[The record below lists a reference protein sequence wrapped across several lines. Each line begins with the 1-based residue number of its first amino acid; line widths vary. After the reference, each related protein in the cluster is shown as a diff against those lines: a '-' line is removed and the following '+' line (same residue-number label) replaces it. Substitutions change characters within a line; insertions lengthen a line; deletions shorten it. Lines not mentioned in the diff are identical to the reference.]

1 MMLYRKM
8 YSLLAKNF
16 FRDFRSVFFTF
27 VLPVFLLVIFYFIFK
42 DQSVQAGHMIAGG
55 YILLGPVTA
64 GFQALSFAIME
75 WKNSILLKR
84 IEATPLKKWQFLFGL
99 VTFYFVLSILSS
111 IWIFI
116 WTIIIEPSSVKNFSQ
131 INWGYFILG
140 LILVIL
146 LSLIMAI
153 FIAGISKSEGVC
165 QAITFSIYFPSIF
178 LGGLTIP
185 SVAFGGGIDV
195 LNTIGYFIPH
205 KYAVAVALFGWN
217 NGIVPI
223 SQYGFDHTWI
233 AIVVSAVFF
242 VFFTILTWITFRW
255 ETSR

>member
-27 VLPVFLLVIFYFIFK
+27 VLPIFLLVIFYFIYK
-42 DQSVQAGHMIAGG
+42 NESKQAGHMIAGG

-64 GFQALSFAIME
+64 GFNALSFAVME

-84 IEATPLKKWQFLFGL
+84 IDATPLKKWQFLFGL

-111 IWIFI
+111 LWIFI

-140 LILVIL
+140 LTFVIL

-153 FIAGISKSEGVC
+153 FIAGISKSEGIC
-165 QAITFSIYFPSIF
+165 QAITFSIYFPSMF
-178 LGGLTIP
+178 LGGLVIP
-185 SVAFGGGIDV
+185 TSAFSEGTEI

-205 KYAVAVALFGWN
+205 KYAISVALLGWN
-217 NGIVPI
+217 NNILTI
-223 SQYGFDHTWI
+223 SQYGFSHTWI
-233 AIVVSAVFF
+233 AVTASALFF
-242 VFFTILTWITFRW
+242 VFFAILTWMTFRW